1 MIAVL
6 HIAML
11 ALLVLL
17 PSRSSCSSRGT
28 TFAGAIPAK
37 K

>member
-11 ALLVLL
+11 ALLALLPIALVVLL
-17 PSRSSCSSRGT
+17 AWYYIRWRDSR
-28 TFAGAIPAK
+28 
-37 K
+37 

>member
-17 PSRSSCSSRGT
+17 PIALVVLLAWYYIRWRDSR
-28 TFAGAIPAK
+28 
-37 K
+37 

>member
-17 PSRSSCSSRGT
+17 PIALVVLLAWYYIRLRDSR
-28 TFAGAIPAK
+28 
-37 K
+37 

>member
-6 HIAML
+6 HIVML

-17 PSRSSCSSRGT
+17 PIALVVLLAWYYIRWRDSR
-28 TFAGAIPAK
+28 
-37 K
+37 

>member
-17 PSRSSCSSRGT
+17 PIALVVLLEWYYIRWRDSR
-28 TFAGAIPAK
+28 
-37 K
+37 

>member
-17 PSRSSCSSRGT
+17 PIALVMLLAWYYIRWRDSR
-28 TFAGAIPAK
+28 
-37 K
+37 

>member
-17 PSRSSCSSRGT
+17 PIALVVLLAWYYICWRDSR
-28 TFAGAIPAK
+28 
-37 K
+37 

>member
-6 HIAML
+6 HISML

-17 PSRSSCSSRGT
+17 PIALVVLLAWYYIRWRDSR
-28 TFAGAIPAK
+28 
-37 K
+37 

>member
-11 ALLVLL
+11 VLLVLL
-17 PSRSSCSSRGT
+17 PIALVVLLAWYYIRWRDSR
-28 TFAGAIPAK
+28 
-37 K
+37 

>member
-17 PSRSSCSSRGT
+17 LIALVVLLAWYYICWRDSR
-28 TFAGAIPAK
+28 
-37 K
+37 